1 MNNSNP
7 QQNIKKYTPWNRL
20 GRFLFRMSFG
30 TRLSLAFAFLIVSS
44 ATATIFIGNA
54 VFGQKADEMARA
66 RLELDLKVAEQIM
79 GNRLQRLRYLAPA
92 MANLV
97 LGTTIDPRFCSYQLE
112 DTPFD
117 FVLLADKTSLSL
129 MPIRREACAISSLE
143 AETAA
148 RLRQSDLGA
157 LMGHVAST
165 GEIVSGLVVIPQ
177 ALLGDLGYHD
187 ISSDGLFMLVGT
199 PLKSGSILVLGAIL
213 NRRTELVET
222 TLKLLSFHANVS
234 YKSSIFLGDVRIA
247 TTLTPDSLGTRAD
260 PQVARTVLTEEGLF
274 AGVAEVRGP
283 RMQSAYKPLRDFR
296 GKIVGM
302 LGIATDEDIYG
313 FIRGR
318 TTTLF
323 STLIGAGMVFG
334 LIISF
339 WFSRRLVR
347 PVTELAEGMNRVA
360 QGDLGFKVRVESGDE
375 LGRLARAFNLM
386 VKAVMERDMRLRQMT
401 DEKLS
406 QVEKQVSVGRLAA
419 GVAHEINNPLTA
431 VLSLSMLMRKHLPAE
446 DPRAEDLDI
455 VIAETTRCRDIVR
468 SLLDFARE
476 RPPEKRLLDINGV
489 LRDTL
494 ALISRYEA
502 MSAMNT
508 EVKLAAN
515 PLWVNADAKQLQ
527 QVFANLLINAAEATR
542 PPGTITVTTDEDSS
556 GGFVVITVR
565 DTGKGIPKEFMQRVF
580 EPFFTTKGSGK
591 GTGLGLSVSLGI
603 VQHHNGTI
611 EIESQEGQGTTVR
624 VILPRENPER
634 HDETAAG

>member
-1 MNNSNP
+1 MNEKENP
-7 QQNIKKYTPWNRL
+7 SGFKKNTLNRRL
-20 GRFLFRMSFG
+20 ARFFYRMSFG
-30 TRLSLAFAFLIVSS
+30 TRLSLAFAFLIISS

-54 VFGQKADEMARA
+54 VFGQKAEEMARA

-79 GNRLQRLRYLAPA
+79 NNRLQRLRYLAPA

-97 LGTTIDPRFCSYQLE
+97 MGTTIDPRFCSYQIE

-117 FVLLADKTSLSL
+117 FVLLADAGSFSL
-129 MPIRREACAISSLE
+129 MPIRREACAISAISSE
-143 AETAA
+143 VAA
-148 RLRQSDLGA
+148 RLNQSDLGR
-157 LMGHVAST
+157 LIHQVSKS
-165 GEIVSGLVVIPQ
+165 GEVVSGLLVLPRPLLEVI
-177 ALLGDLGYHD
+177 GYRD
-187 ISSDGLFMLVGT
+187 ITTDGLLMMAGT

-213 NRRTELVET
+213 NHRTELVET

-247 TTLTPDSLGTRAD
+247 TTLSPNALGTRAD
-260 PQVARTVLTEEGLF
+260 PGVSRVVLKEEGLF

-283 RMQSAYKPLRDFR
+283 RMQSAYKPLRDFG

-302 LGIATDEDIYG
+302 LGIATDEDVYG
-313 FIRGR
+313 YIRGR

-375 LGRLARAFNLM
+375 LGRLANAFNLM

-431 VLSLSMLMRKHLPAE
+431 VLSLSMLMRKHLPE
-446 DPRAEDLDI
+446 KDPRAEDLDI
-455 VIAETTRCRDIVR
+455 IIAETTRCRDIVR

-476 RPPEKRLLDINGV
+476 RPPEKRLLDINGL

-494 ALISRYEA
+494 VLISRYEA
-502 MSAMNT
+502 MSAMQT
-508 EVKLAAN
+508 EVRLAPN

-542 PPGTITVTTDEDSS
+542 PPGTITIASDEDSS
-556 GGFVVITVR
+556 GGFAVITVK
-565 DTGKGIPKEFMQRVF
+565 DTGKGIPKEFIQRVF
-580 EPFFTTKGSGK
+580 EPFFTTKGAGK

-611 EIESQEGQGTTVR
+611 EIESREGEGTTVR
-624 VILPRENPER
+624 VILPRETPER
-634 HDETAAG
+634 PDGSE